1 MTLVGHA
8 RIHSWTQFCICGLKK
23 LASASTCADADASAH
38 LWWGYC
44 CFSLG
49 HWLHSWF
56 YRNTAVTTLTSMV
69 KLYIGHENRLR
80 ISSRDRTPI
89 SASQSF
95 WRHFSRT
102 ETRLKNK
109 NRSVWLVWQCR
120 PVCMP
125 KRCWMCIQSMSYI
138 IILTWCVLE
147 NILLCCKRVAIKTTN
162 NFESESGQHNN
173 YMCGEVVFIRNVAT
187 LHCKL

>member
-1 MTLVGHA
+1 MPASTAEHN
-8 RIHSWTQFCICGLKK
+8 F
-23 LASASTCADADASAH
+23 ASAGSK
-38 LWWGYC
+38 
-44 CFSLG
+44 SLRLRPPAQTPMRPHTSG
-49 HWLHSWF
+49 GDTAVSHWAHWLHSWF
-56 YRNTAVTTLTSMV
+56 YRNTAATTLTSMV

-147 NILLCCKRVAIKTTN
+147 NILLCCKCGHQN
-162 NFESESGQHNN
+162 N
-173 YMCGEVVFIRNVAT
+173 
-187 LHCKL
+187 K